1 VKTEPIV
8 AAEIDFASDPAA
20 PRAPAFGDL
29 YHPREGAFA
38 QAREVFLA
46 GNRLPA
52 RWQGRTRFTVL
63 ETGFGLGHNFL
74 ATWAAWR
81 DDPAR
86 CERLH
91 FVSLE
96 KHPPTRED
104 LQRALAGAPWPGLA
118 RQLEGAWPALTPNLH
133 RLDFESGRVRLLLGL
148 GDATALARELVAE
161 VDAFYLDGF
170 APARNAPMWSP
181 ALFAALARL
190 AARDATAATWSAARA
205 VRDGLAAA
213 GFEVQA
219 AAGPGRKR
227 DITLARFA
235 PRFVPPRPPGRAL
248 PHVAPGH
255 ALVIGAGLAG
265 AATARAL
272 ARLGVPCTVLDRHAQ
287 PATQASGNPAG
298 LFHGTV
304 GRDDGPHM
312 RWHRACSFFAARWVR
327 EARAAGVAGAADGL
341 LRLNDSQG
349 IDDMYALLR
358 AQGLPAGYVT
368 ALDAAQASAASGVT
382 LRRPAWHFAEGGWAD
397 PAGLVRQALD
407 SPGITWRG
415 RNDVRALRRA
425 GDDWQAL
432 DGDGRVLAQAPVVV
446 LANGDEAPRL
456 AGLPSGWVRRNRG
469 QLSWLDAADVA
480 VATLRLPI
488 AGGRYLLPLPDG
500 RLLFGAT
507 QHGGDEDA
515 RLRDADHRANLEG
528 AQALL
533 GGAPLARDGAQPHG
547 RVGWRVG
554 TVDRMPLLGAAP
566 DLSAALPARRDATR
580 LVARQPGL
588 FLHGALGSRGL
599 TTAALG
605 GELLAAQITGAAW
618 PLEADLVDA
627 LDPAR
632 FALRQGNDAQS

>member
-1 VKTEPIV
+1 MKTEPIV
-8 AAEIDFASDPAA
+8 AADIDFASDPAA
-20 PRAPAFGDL
+20 PSAPAFGDL

-81 DDPAR
+81 ADPAR

-104 LQRALAGAPWPGLA
+104 LGRALAGAPWPELA
-118 RQLEGAWPALTPNLH
+118 RQLVDAWPALTPNLH
-133 RLDFESGRVRLLLGL
+133 RLDFESGHVRLLLGL
-148 GDATALARELVAE
+148 GDATVLARELVAE

-170 APARNAPMWSP
+170 APARNAEMWSP

-190 AARDATAATWSAARA
+190 AACDATAATWSAARV

-213 GFEVQA
+213 GFEVEA

-235 PRFVPPRPPGRAL
+235 PRFLPPNPPGRRL
-248 PHVAPGH
+248 PHAVPSQ
-255 ALVIGAGLAG
+255 ALIIGAGLAG

-272 ARLGVPCTVLDRHAQ
+272 ARLGVPCTVIDRHER

-304 GRDDGPHM
+304 GRNDGPHM
-312 RWHRACSFFAARWVR
+312 RWHRAASFFAARWVR

-341 LRLNDSQG
+341 LRLNAAQDVDG
-349 IDDMYALLR
+349 MRALLQ
-358 AQGLPAGYVT
+358 AQGLPANYVI
-368 ALDAAQASAASGVT
+368 ALDAAQASSLAGVP
-382 LRRPAWHFAEGGWAD
+382 LHEPAWWFASGGWAD

-407 SPGITWRG
+407 SSGVTWLG
-415 RNDVRALRRA
+415 SSDVRALRRA
-425 GDDWQAL
+425 GDEWQAL

-446 LANGDEAPRL
+446 LANADEALRL
-456 AGLPSGWVRRNRG
+456 AGLPAGWVRRNRG

-480 VATLRLPI
+480 IGSPRLPI
-488 AGGRYLLPLPDG
+488 ASGRYLLPLPEG

-507 QHGGDEDA
+507 QHGGDDEP

-533 GGAPLARDGAQPHG
+533 GGTPLARDGAPLHG

-566 DLSAALPARRDATR
+566 DVTAALPTRRDAPR

-588 FLHGALGSRGL
+588 FLHCALGSRGL

-605 GELLAAQITGAAW
+605 GELLAAQITGAPW

-632 FALRQGNDAQS
+632 FALRQGRGAQP